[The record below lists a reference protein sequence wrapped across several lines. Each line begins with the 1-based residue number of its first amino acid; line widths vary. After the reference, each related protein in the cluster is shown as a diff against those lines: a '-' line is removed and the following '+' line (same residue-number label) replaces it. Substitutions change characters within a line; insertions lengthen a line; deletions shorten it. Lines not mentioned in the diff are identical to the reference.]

1 MRLGEKLRSGKN
13 ERMRELF
20 YDKRWKSE
28 VKNGSRRWD
37 RKKKNRSK
45 VNTKD
50 VVSWKQTQRSFTSI
64 LP

>member
-1 MRLGEKLRSGKN
+1 MRLGEKLRDGKN

-37 RKKKNRSK
+37 RKKKTAARLIQK
-45 VNTKD
+45 T
-50 VVSWKQTQRSFTSI
+50 
-64 LP
+64 